1 MISQLA
7 KYSVYLY
14 YVWIVLFRYAKGLLP
29 DYYFSP
35 TICCLLILFWG
46 NERSNFGTCCIP
58 IYYLYFLH
66 YIPTLAIHCIYL
78 LWKLWINLLKIVKPW
93 FFRCQIHTEENM
105 IHCNDLFCRPTISP
119 QIMGVMCKTDPS
131 VKNVMIY
138 WHIFGR
144 NDGLVLH

>member
-7 KYSVYLY
+7 KVYLY

-46 NERSNFGTCCIP
+46 NERSNFGTCCVYR
-58 IYYLYFLH
+58 YYTTYFLH
-66 YIPTLAIHCIYL
+66 YIPTLAIYCIYL
-78 LWKLWINLLKIVKPW
+78 LWKLRINLLKIVKPW
-93 FFRCQIHTEENM
+93 FFRCQIHIEENM